1 MKVKSMRTKLQYSDK
16 IAADPEG
23 KSSVKCRRFVDS
35 DYDLYKEGCF
45 KEILSDERKRT
56 ERSGKP
62 FLLIVL
68 NIENILQVVNS
79 REVLKDMMTVLSSSA
94 RETDLCGW
102 YRDNAEI
109 GIIFTE
115 IDENNTGKA
124 LESIRGKMRERLLEA
139 LPLAMIEKV
148 ELKLH
153 FYPEKYN
160 QGTKVKLIDESLYPD
175 MANPGHLPVLP
186 RFLKRCIDLFG
197 VFLAMIIFSPFF
209 LIIPVL
215 IRLTSKGPVFF
226 RQERIGQLG
235 NKFVFLKFRS
245 MYVDCDD
252 SIHREYT
259 AKLIAG
265 KINRD
270 QGQAGG
276 NGHGVYKLLDDP
288 RVTPLGRFLRKTSL
302 DEIPQFLN
310 VLKGEMSLVGPR
322 PPIPYE
328 FEKYDIW
335 HRHRILRVKPGITG
349 LWQVKGRSSTS
360 FDEMVRL
367 DLKYIR
373 EWSPWLDIK
382 LLLQTPWAV
391 LKGKGAY

>member
-1 MKVKSMRTKLQYSDK
+1 MKEKLMRTFIQHDNNISLEP
-16 IAADPEG
+16 AA
-23 KSSVKCRRFVDS
+23 KTSCRCRRFVDS
-35 DYDLYKEGCF
+35 DYDLYEEECF
-45 KEILSDERKRT
+45 KAILSDERKRT
-56 ERSGKP
+56 ERSGIP
-62 FLLIVL
+62 FLLIVM
-68 NIENILQVVNS
+68 NIEKILRIVNS
-79 REVLKDMMTVLSSSA
+79 REVLKDLMTVLFSSA
-94 RETDLCGW
+94 RETDLHGW
-102 YRDNAEI
+102 YRHNAEI
-109 GIIFTE
+109 GIIFTD

-124 LESIRGKMRERLLEA
+124 LESIMAKIRESLLEA
-139 LPLAMIEKV
+139 FPSGLLDKI

-153 FYPEKYN
+153 FFPEKLN
-160 QGTKVKLIDESLYPD
+160 PGTKANLIDPSLYPD
-175 MANPGHLPVLP
+175 IADPRSSARLPL
-186 RFLKRCIDLFG
+186 FLKRSIDLFG
-197 VFLAMIIFSPFF
+197 AVLALILFSPFF

-215 IRLTSKGPVFF
+215 IKLTSKGPVLF
-226 RQERIGQLG
+226 RQERIGQFG

-245 MYVDCDD
+245 MHVNCDD

-265 KINRD
+265 EINKEQGKI
-270 QGQAGG
+270 GG
-276 NGHGVYKLLDDP
+276 NSHGVFKLLDDP
-288 RVTPLGRFLRKTSL
+288 RVTPLGRILRKTSL
-302 DEIPQFLN
+302 DEFPQFLN

-349 LWQVKGRSSTS
+349 LWQVKGRSTTS

-367 DLKYIR
+367 DLKYVR

-391 LKGKGAY
+391 VKGKGAY